1 MSSIDLHIHDTLAW
15 LTLNRPEKLNALT
28 LDMIDQLDAHCATL
42 ESDTAVRVVL
52 IKGAGAKAFCVGAD
66 IKAWSSLDAL
76 AFWRVWIQKGH
87 RVFKRLALLPQPVI
101 AVLNGYTFG
110 GGLELALAADLRIA
124 ANHIQLALPEVQL
137 GIIPG
142 WAGTQRLPELIG
154 VERAKR
160 MIFTGDRIDAETGL
174 SWGLLTEM
182 VPGDQLI
189 TAAEKLAETIAGN
202 APLAVQ
208 LTKQTINAGQGV
220 HTDAYL
226 EALAS
231 GLAAFT
237 EDARE
242 GKASFAE
249 KRKPM
254 FKGK

>member
-1 MSSIDLHIHDTLAW
+1 MASIDLHIHDTLAW

-124 ANHIQLALPEVQL
+124 ADHIQLALARSAARHHTRL
-137 GIIPG
+137 GRHP
-142 WAGTQRLPELIG
+142 A
-154 VERAKR
+154 
-160 MIFTGDRIDAETGL
+160 
-174 SWGLLTEM
+174 
-182 VPGDQLI
+182 I
-189 TAAEKLAETIAGN
+189 T
-202 APLAVQ
+202 
-208 LTKQTINAGQGV
+208 
-220 HTDAYL
+220 
-226 EALAS
+226 
-231 GLAAFT
+231 
-237 EDARE
+237 
-242 GKASFAE
+242 
-249 KRKPM
+249 
-254 FKGK
+254 